1 MLPTSP
7 VRLPGRRRRRVPAV
21 VGLVAALLAGVVVLA
36 AVQTAEPTRSHA
48 GSRALTVATWNMC
61 GVERWH
67 CEGTG
72 GRSAKRGAVVDLA
85 RGRGARV
92 VLLQEVCASDVSAVR
107 TRLGRS
113 WHSVFRSYS
122 WRSKAGRTSTV
133 RCGSGSRAAAGFAML
148 SAYPLSHVRTVASR
162 QPTVGLRRGIV
173 CASVAAH
180 RLTVCN
186 AHLSRPGDDLAHPQW
201 ELRDDQL
208 KALAGAARG
217 RRVVYGGD
225 LNVDPPGARNPVAWV
240 WPAAPYGSQH
250 ECDQQSASARSGRAT
265 HRTGHKLD
273 YLFTGLPRASCT
285 VRDTGDSDHYAVL
298 LRVRTG

>member
-1 MLPTSP
+1 MRPTSARP
-7 VRLPGRRRRRVPAV
+7 TPGRLRRRVSAV
-21 VGLVAALLAGVVVLA
+21 VGLVAASLAGVVVLA
-36 AVQTAEPTRSHA
+36 AVQTAGPTRSHA
-48 GSRALTVATWNMC
+48 GSRTLTVATWNMC

-67 CEGTG
+67 CDGTG
-72 GRSAKRGAVVDLA
+72 DRRAKRGEVVGLA
-85 RGRGARV
+85 TARGARV
-92 VLLQEVCASDVSAVR
+92 VFLQEACASDVSAVR
-107 TRLGRS
+107 ARLGRS
-113 WHSVFRSYS
+113 WHSVFRPYS

-133 RCGSGSRAAAGFAML
+133 RCGSGSRDAAGFAML

-162 QPTVGLRRGIV
+162 QPTVGLRRGVV

-186 AHLSRPGDDLAHPQW
+186 AHLSRPGDDLAHPRW

-208 KALAGAARG
+208 KALTGAARG

-225 LNVDPPGARNPVAWV
+225 LNVDPPSGRNPVAWV
-240 WPAAPYGSQH
+240 WPSAPYGTQR
-250 ECDQQSASARSGRAT
+250 ECDQRSASARSGRAT
-265 HRTGHKLD
+265 HVSGHKLD
-273 YLFTGLPRASCT
+273 YLFTGLPRAGCT